1 MELLPVIE
9 RRIKDFYPNVFN
21 FSLSLSNNNN
31 SVYLHYQYSESI
43 GFRFVKRIII
53 DTFRTGRYK
62 FDNYKLLIFGL
73 LLRKKSILNV
83 FHVKSQVLYSK

>member
-1 MELLPVIE
+1 MELLSVIE
-9 RRIKDFYPNVFN
+9 RRIKDFYPNLFN

-31 SVYLHYQYSESI
+31 SVYLHFEHSEFISL
-43 GFRFVKRIII
+43 RFVKRITI
-53 DTFRTGRYK
+53 DTFCTGRSK

-83 FHVKSQVLYSK
+83 FLVKS